1 MPESPPSR
9 FGQPARP
16 ALARTGFGGPGRA
29 PRSCDFPSPV
39 PSGSRSGCARMSVR
53 SGYWSTVLH
62 LEATDGNPRQ
72 ILPSDFSRCQARH
85 SSFRQC
91 SLLLA
96 SSPAASIGDL
106 RRFPAMEHR
115 SGSSTRQKFLT
126 GALTGH
132 LQSFNLI
139 PNEGTS
145 SYQHLGDAGDV
156 PVSGHRGWSI
166 WRCKAVGG
174 LEGTST

>member
-1 MPESPPSR
+1 MEHGAPCRGYGWQPMAGLAVGFLEMSGPPQFIPAVLLSSR
-9 FGQPARP
+9 PHHLRVNRR
-16 ALARTGFGGPGRA
+16 LA
-29 PRSCDFPSPV
+29 
-39 PSGSRSGCARMSVR
+39 
-53 SGYWSTVLH
+53 
-62 LEATDGNPRQ
+62 
-72 ILPSDFSRCQARH
+72 
-85 SSFRQC
+85 
-91 SLLLA
+91 
-96 SSPAASIGDL
+96 
-106 RRFPAMEHR
+106 RFPARERR

-139 PNEGTS
+139 PNEGMS

-174 LEGTST
+174 LEGTSTQSSLRRGRAGGLCAVQRIARCSGRANSPPGLRGAWSSE